1 MLDVKRSIPW
11 GKYQLIYRAS
21 APRLSRFVLI
31 DFRESPS
38 GRNSPFTLFNAI
50 CNLFVCVFVSV
61 CMFLFLFFGGVFY
74 VHTTRVRVEELLS
87 SA

>member
-1 MLDVKRSIPW
+1 MVLDVKRSIPW

-21 APRLSRFVLI
+21 APRLSQFVLI

-38 GRNSPFTLFNAI
+38 GRNSPFTLLNAI

-61 CMFLFLFFGGVFY
+61 CMFLFFCFVFY
-74 VHTTRVRVEELLS
+74 MHTTRVRVEELLS